1 MKKRIGRQ
9 LLMIIS
15 LFCIFGLLSGCAH
28 QQRDDVFVY
37 GDTTFNMENDEA
49 DVNPHRGYSGWACI
63 RYGIGETLFRYS
75 DDMNLEPWLATAY
88 EHIDDLTW
96 KITLR
101 HDVHFT
107 SGRKMD
113 AQSVKECLDHLVSV
127 HMKAAQDLKI
137 AGITVDDQY
146 TLTIKTQEPV
156 PALMNYLSDPYGC
169 IIDMKAGIT
178 EDGNVSATGPY
189 QATNIQTDKGLT
201 LVKNENYYNG
211 TPQLEQIE
219 IKTISD
225 GDTLTM
231 ALQSGELDA
240 AYGLPYASLPLFTED
255 KGYQISSCET
265 SRTFFMQLNLQN
277 EILQDQLVR
286 EALSYCIDRDNFTS
300 VLLDGHGTVA
310 KGPFPM
316 SFYNEGTQ
324 LTTLEFNLSKAKA
337 LLQQAGWQ
345 DNDGDGYLERNG
357 QKLHFRYLTYPSRQE
372 LPLLAQSI
380 QATFKEVGIELEINN
395 TASFQDYL
403 NQGQWDIYAS
413 AFVSAPTGDPE
424 YFFATHCL
432 ANSSKNWGH
441 YTAPS
446 LEKLA
451 GEMASTFDAKQR
463 KQLAAQMTQI
473 LLDDHAFIFVS
484 HLEMS
489 LVYNEQISGLKAHP
503 CDYYEITVQLQ
514 KK

>member
-1 MKKRIGRQ
+1 MKKRIRKQ
-9 LLMIIS
+9 LLMMMS
-15 LFCIFGLLSGCAH
+15 LFCVFASLSGCSH
-28 QQRDDVFVY
+28 QQRNDVFVY

-49 DVNPHRGYSGWACI
+49 DVNPHHGYSGWACI

-88 EHIDDLTW
+88 ENTDALTW

-101 HDVHFT
+101 QDVYFT

-113 AQSVKECLDHLVSV
+113 AQSVKECLEHLVSV

-137 AGITVDDQY
+137 AEITVDDQY

-169 IIDMKAGIT
+169 IIDMEAGIT

-189 QATNIQTDKGLT
+189 QATKIQTDKGLT

-211 TPQLEQIE
+211 TPKLEQIE

-231 ALQSGELDA
+231 ALQSGELDG
-240 AYGLPYASLPLFTED
+240 AYGLPYASLPLFTKE
-255 KGYQISSCET
+255 KGYRTSSCET
-265 SRTFFMQLNLQN
+265 SRTFFMQLNMQN
-277 EILQDQLVR
+277 EILQDPLIR
-286 EALSYCIDRDNFTS
+286 EALAYCIDRDNFTS
-300 VLLDGHGTVA
+300 VLLEGHGTVA

-324 LTTLEFNLSKAKA
+324 LDTLEYNLSKAKA
-337 LLQQAGWQ
+337 LLQNAGWQ
-345 DNDGDGYLERNG
+345 DHDGDGYLDLNG
-357 QKLHFRYLTYPSRQE
+357 QRLHFRYLTYPSRQE

-441 YTAPS
+441 YTS
-446 LEKLA
+446 STLEQLA
-451 GEMASTFDAKQR
+451 SEMASVFDEKQR
-463 KQLAAQMTQI
+463 KELAAQMTQV
-473 LLDDHAFIFVS
+473 LLDDHAFFFVS

-489 LVYNEQISGLKAHP
+489 LVYNEYISGLKAHP
-503 CDYYEITVQLQ
+503 CDYYEITVELQ
-514 KK
+514 KE